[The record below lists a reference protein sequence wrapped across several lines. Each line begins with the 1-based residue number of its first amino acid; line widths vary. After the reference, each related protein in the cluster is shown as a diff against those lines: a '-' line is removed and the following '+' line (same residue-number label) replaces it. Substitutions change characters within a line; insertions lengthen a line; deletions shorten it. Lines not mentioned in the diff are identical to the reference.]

1 MHPVIQ
7 TDIVYPLE
15 HILEVS
21 LIRLRWAHAIVG
33 LLSLVWAIREYVLY
47 KQIVSNIPLRTNV
60 NEPIVTEWCHRNN
73 LILLDYH
80 VTPYQEAPEIDN
92 KLFFFT

>member
-1 MHPVIQ
+1 M
-7 TDIVYPLE
+7 LC
-15 HILEVS
+15 
-21 LIRLRWAHAIVG
+21 
-33 LLSLVWAIREYVLY
+33 
-47 KQIVSNIPLRTNV
+47 KQIVSNIPLRANV
-60 NEPIVTEWCHRNN
+60 NKPIVMEWYHRNN